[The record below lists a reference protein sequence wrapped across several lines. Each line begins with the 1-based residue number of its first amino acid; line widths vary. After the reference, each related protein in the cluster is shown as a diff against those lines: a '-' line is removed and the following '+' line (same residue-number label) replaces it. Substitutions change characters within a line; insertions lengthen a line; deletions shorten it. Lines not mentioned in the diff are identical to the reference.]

1 MWFIVSTT
9 FLQPLSTS
17 KSILIE
23 PDTVRLYASFID
35 SSATVTSNTIQFGT
49 GTTGEELLR
58 VPVAAPGELDSQA
71 VIRVTVGM
79 NPPVADNDPA
89 VGIAS
94 NDGSKRN
101 QFALVEHGIT
111 TSTLNPCEILRGSHN
126 GRTAT
131 HGDLVAGTY
140 VMLFHPQRRFG
151 SCSTNTGFATA
162 GNFNTFIDPSQGL
175 SLVVNRDGSV
185 EQYTFHYFLVEV
197 L

>member
-35 SSATVTSNTIQFGT
+35 SSATVTSNTIQFGS

-89 VGIAS
+89 VGTLHSIAA
-94 NDGSKRN
+94 K
-101 QFALVEHGIT
+101 
-111 TSTLNPCEILRGSHN
+111 
-126 GRTAT
+126 
-131 HGDLVAGTY
+131 
-140 VMLFHPQRRFG
+140 
-151 SCSTNTGFATA
+151 
-162 GNFNTFIDPSQGL
+162 
-175 SLVVNRDGSV
+175 
-185 EQYTFHYFLVEV
+185 
-197 L
+197 

>member
-49 GTTGEELLR
+49 GTAREELLR

-71 VIRVTVGM
+71 VIRVTVSM

-89 VGIAS
+89 IGIAS

-101 QFALVEHGIT
+101 QFWLV
-111 TSTLNPCEILRGSHN
+111 
-126 GRTAT
+126 
-131 HGDLVAGTY
+131 
-140 VMLFHPQRRFG
+140 
-151 SCSTNTGFATA
+151 
-162 GNFNTFIDPSQGL
+162 
-175 SLVVNRDGSV
+175 
-185 EQYTFHYFLVEV
+185 
-197 L
+197 

>member
-35 SSATVTSNTIQFGT
+35 SSATVTSNTIQFGS

-101 QFALVEHGIT
+101 QFALVEHGTT
-111 TSTLNPCEILRGSHN
+111 TSTVNPCEILAGSHN
-126 GRTAT
+126 GRAST

-140 VMLFHPQRRFG
+140 VMLFHPYRRFG

-185 EQYTFHYFLVEV
+185 EQHTFHYFLVEV